1 MITQTSCPDRRWWQ
15 DFLDGTLSAAEQD
28 GLTKHLDAC
37 PRCLQTLE
45 RLTAA
50 SHSWPAAALREVEH
64 EAAAAPALSR
74 VMQELKAEGSQTGA
88 YTDPYTAS
96 HDTLPFLQ
104 PAEDAAHLGRLGG
117 YEVIEVIGR
126 GGMGV
131 VLKAFDPA
139 LHRLVAIKVL
149 APQWV
154 PSSAARDRFAREA
167 RAMAAVRHDHVVAVY
182 DVDEVNGQPYLVMEY
197 VPGVSLQQR
206 LDETGSLT
214 VEEAVRIGMQTA
226 MGLAAAHAQD
236 LIHRDV
242 KPANILLEHGE
253 ERVKLSDFG
262 LARAMDDASLT
273 QSGMISGTPQYMAP
287 EQARGSALDHRADLF
302 SLGGVLYAA
311 CTGRPP
317 FRAPSTL
324 AVLHRVCEDT
334 PRDIQELNPEIP
346 DWLVKI
352 IDILHAKDPEERFQ
366 SAAEVAELLEQHL
379 AHLENPEL
387 VHQPRLVLPRRSR
400 RHGSLRRWRLVAWAA
415 VLLVL
420 VTGAA
425 CWWFLT
431 DREPL
436 GGNGEALQPGP
447 VQPRVLLSGGS
458 VSRKMPGNRLSFQV
472 HYRFTQGNPAAAMR
486 WRWVVQCNGKN
497 IHDRVLVPGELAAQG
512 ILQGTTFQPMIFLN
526 GPMTTFLLIER
537 IPPGQNGWQQETVS
551 NVLVLPLPGFP
562 GFGT

>member
-15 DFLDGTLSAAEQD
+15 GFLDGTLSASEQN
-28 GLTKHLDAC
+28 GLAKHLDAC

-50 SHSWPAAALREVEH
+50 SHSWPAAALRQAEH

-74 VMQELKAEGSQTGA
+74 VMQELKAEGSQAGT

-96 HDTLPFLQ
+96 HETLPFLQ
-104 PAEDAAHLGRLGG
+104 PAQDAAHMGRLGG

-131 VLKAFDPA
+131 VLKALDPA

-182 DVDEVNGQPYLVMEY
+182 DVDELNGQPYLVMEY

-206 LDETGSLT
+206 LDETGPLE

-226 MGLAAAHAQD
+226 LGLAAAHARD

-287 EQARGSALDHRADLF
+287 EQARGATLDHRADLF

-311 CTGRPP
+311 CTGWPP

-334 PRDIQELNPEIP
+334 PRDIQDLNPEIP

-352 IDILHAKDPEERFQ
+352 IDILHAKDPDERFQ

-387 VHQPRLVLPRRSR
+387 VRRPHPVLPRRSGR
-400 RHGSLRRWRLVAWAA
+400 RGRLRRWRLVAWAA
-415 VLLVL
+415 VILVL

-431 DREPL
+431 GQEPA
-436 GGNGEALQPGP
+436 GGNGEAAQL
-447 VQPRVLLSGGS
+447 QPRVLLSGGS
-458 VSRKMPGNRLSFQV
+458 ARQIFPRNQWSFQV
-472 HYRFTQGNPAAAMR
+472 HYRFTQGNSAAATR
-486 WRWVVQCNGKN
+486 WRWVVQRNGQN
-497 IHDRVLVPGELAAQG
+497 IFERILLPGELPAQG
-512 ILQGTTFQPMIFLN
+512 TLQGTTFQPMVFPKGPMAIN
-526 GPMTTFLLIER
+526 GPMTTLTTFLVIER

-551 NVLVLPLPGFP
+551 NVLVLPWF
-562 GFGT
+562 

>member
-1 MITQTSCPDRRWWQ
+1 MITQSSCPDRRWWQ
-15 DFLDGTLSAAEQD
+15 DFLDGTLSAPEQD
-28 GLTKHLDAC
+28 GLAKHLDSC

-50 SHSWPAAALREVEH
+50 SRSWPAAVLLQAENEV
-64 EAAAAPALSR
+64 AAAPALSR

-88 YTDPYTAS
+88 CTDPYAAS

-104 PAEDAAHLGRLGG
+104 PAEDAAHMGRLGG

-154 PSSAARDRFAREA
+154 PSSAARHRFAREA

-197 VPGVSLQQR
+197 VPGGSLQQR
-206 LDETGSLT
+206 LDETGPLE
-214 VEEAVRIGMQTA
+214 VKEAVRIGMQTA

-287 EQARGSALDHRADLF
+287 EQARGAALDHRADLF

-334 PRDIQELNPEIP
+334 PRDVQELNPEIP

-352 IDILHAKDPEERFQ
+352 IDTLHAKDPEERFQ

-387 VHQPRLVLPRRSR
+387 VRPPRLILPRRPGRRGSR
-400 RHGSLRRWRLVAWAA
+400 RRWRLVAWAA

-431 DREPL
+431 GREPA
-436 GGNGEALQPGP
+436 GGNGEALQPGA
-447 VQPRVLLSGGS
+447 VQPRVLLSGGF
-458 VSRKMPGNRLSFQV
+458 VSQKFPGKRLSFQV
-472 HYRFTQGNPAAAMR
+472 HYRFTQGNSAGAMR
-486 WRWVVQCNGKN
+486 WRWVVQRNGQN
-497 IHDRVLVPGELAAQG
+497 IFEKILPPGELAAQG
-512 ILQGTTFQPMIFLN
+512 TLQGTTFTPVLLLKGPMAP
-526 GPMTTFLLIER
+526 PMTTFLLIEG
-537 IPPGQNGWQQETVS
+537 IPPGQNGWQQEAVS
-551 NVLVLPLPGFP
+551 NVLILP
-562 GFGT
+562 